1 MGRSVKDI
9 LQSLPEERRQR
20 VVERGQELIAEV
32 LALGQLRKRMAVSQQ
47 EMANRLEV
55 SQPAIS
61 KLEQQADMQLSTLR
75 NYVEALGGELEIVVT
90 LPGRS
95 PVKLEP
101 KLKSNALEESV

>member
-9 LQSLPEERRQR
+9 LQSWPEEHRQQI
-20 VVERGQELIAEV
+20 VGRGQELIAEV
-32 LALGQLRKRMAVSQQ
+32 VALGQLRKRMAVSQQ

-61 KLEQQADMQLSTLR
+61 KREQQADMQLSTLR

-90 LPGRS
+90 LPG
-95 PVKLEP
+95 
-101 KLKSNALEESV
+101 

>member
-1 MGRSVKDI
+1 MGRSLKAV
-9 LQSLPEERRQR
+9 LQSLPEERRQKI
-20 VVERGQELIAEV
+20 VKRGQDLLAEV
-32 LALGQLRKRMAVSQQ
+32 VALGHLRQRMAVSQQ

-95 PVKLEP
+95 PVTLEP
-101 KLKSNALEESV
+101 RLKSEPLEESA

>member
-1 MGRSVKDI
+1 MGRSLKEV
-9 LQSLPEERRQR
+9 LQSFPEERRQR
-20 VVERGQELIAEV
+20 IVERGQELIAEV
-32 LALGQLRKRMAVSQQ
+32 LALGQLRKRMEVSQQ
-47 EMANRLEV
+47 DMADRLEV

-101 KLKSNALEESV
+101 RLKSEALEESA